1 MSRSCCGSRER
12 AGLTLLE
19 LVVVMA
25 ILVALGG
32 LLVPLLGNYLHRA
45 NVASCTTN
53 IPELDKWMQTYLHLH
68 AEYPDRFD
76 NLAIGS
82 DLASY
87 VMAGDFSSGTSSG
100 GPSITARPLEDV
112 SGRSDAESLTNSGIT
127 TLCNMVENAG
137 GDWNPTI
144 WPYSPN
150 SSLAAGTTSVVTG
163 MSVATVT
170 ETGARLCGLPWNS
183 SGSNQYKYVVFG
195 MNTPCTLFR
204 IIVEEAP
211 THFADTPTEDP
222 ATWYMCFG
230 AIFMVRDGNGNVL
243 ENAKYMGA
251 VAFHGFGLATGGAH
265 TKEWWERLNQER
277 PNK

>member
-1 MSRSCCGSRER
+1 MLRSCCVSRER

-68 AEYPDRFD
+68 AEYPTRFD
-76 NLAIGS
+76 NLVGG
-82 DLASY
+82 
-87 VMAGDFSSGTSSG
+87 MAGGTSTFVMSGTYTTG
-100 GPSITARPLEDV
+100 ETDHSIKVDDLFPGEATCLSE
-112 SGRSDAESLTNSGIT
+112 SGIT
-127 TLCNMVENAG
+127 ELCTIVPRSEG
-137 GDWNPTI
+137 TDDWNPTF
-144 WPYSPN
+144 WPYPVNRSQP
-150 SSLAAGTTSVVTG
+150 LKPVLTTDTTSVAV
-163 MSVATVT
+163 VT
-170 ETGARLCGLPWNS
+170 ETGARLCGLPWNA
-183 SGSNQYKYVVFG
+183 NYKYVIFG

-204 IIVEEAP
+204 NIVEEAP
-211 THFADTPTEDP
+211 THFADAPAEDP
-222 ATWYMCFG
+222 ATWYMCFA
-230 AIFMVRDGNGNVL
+230 AIFMVRDGNGNVP
-243 ENAKYMGA
+243 ETAKYMGA

-265 TKEWWERLNQER
+265 TKEWWDRLNTEK